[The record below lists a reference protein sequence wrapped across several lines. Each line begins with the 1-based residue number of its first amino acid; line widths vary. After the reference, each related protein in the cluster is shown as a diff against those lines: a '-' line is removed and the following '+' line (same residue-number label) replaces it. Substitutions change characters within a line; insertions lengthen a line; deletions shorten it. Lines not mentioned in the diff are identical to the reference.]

1 MAVAEYVQIMTTT
14 DQEEEASQLAQAL
27 LQARLAACVQIVGP
41 MTSHYWWQ
49 GELEQA
55 TEWLCVI
62 KTREELLDEVVET
75 LHREHSYDTPEVT
88 ATPIVG
94 GSDRYL
100 DWIRQETSR

>member
-14 DQEEEASQLAQAL
+14 DQEEEANQLAQAL

-49 GELEQA
+49 DELEQA